1 MDDQVQRAAAE
12 SSSQIKFCRG
22 NLLHHVPAVIREE
35 VKQLFLLAG
44 PLILSQMMIYS
55 LNFIS
60 SAFSG
65 HLGKSELGAVSLA
78 TSVISVAGV
87 AVGTGLS
94 MACDTLISQT
104 YGSRNLKRIGVI
116 LQRGILI
123 LMIFCFPCWALFIN
137 TEKILLGAKQDPE
150 VARLCQ
156 LYVKIFIPALPA
168 VFLYQLQIRYL
179 QNQGIIMPQ
188 VFTGLVANVLSAL
201 INYSFLFV
209 LKLGVAGC
217 AWANV
222 ISQYCQ
228 VIVLFVYIRW
238 RKLYLNTWGGWTTD
252 CLQEWGPFLQLA
264 VPSMLMFCIEL
275 WAYEMGS
282 FLAGLISQVEL
293 GAQSIIFQVLTVL
306 YMTHVGIG
314 VAAGV
319 RVGIALGGGDPHQA
333 KVSAV
338 TAIVCTGCVALIL
351 IALLLVLKDV
361 IAKVFTS
368 DRQIIELVSRTIPI
382 LAPFHLCD
390 AIGTG
395 VASGIVRGTGKQRI
409 GAVANLVVFYVVGIP
424 VGISLMFAAKLGI
437 LGLWTGLAI
446 STFLLSAFLLTLI
459 FRMNWNA
466 MAEEAQERAGL
477 RKRIE
482 PITVAELEASV
493 QDLTEDSTLAS
504 SQRRAEQD
512 QLERTSLIS
521 SNSLNLVGDIL
532 SPTQLVVRRGLAVL
546 AGLVVLAVGV
556 AVHFTEE
563 L

>member
-1 MDDQVQRAAAE
+1 MGEQEQGAAA
-12 SSSQIKFCRG
+12 G
-22 NLLHHVPAVIREE
+22 NISRSRFSCGILCLCIPAAVREE
-35 VKQLFLLAG
+35 IKQLFLLSG
-44 PLILSQMMIYS
+44 PLILSQVMIYT

-65 HLGKSELGAVSLA
+65 HLGKYELGAVSLA
-78 TSVISVAGV
+78 TSVISVTGV

-104 YGSRNLKRIGVI
+104 YGSKNLKRIGVI

-123 LMIFCFPCWALFIN
+123 LLVFCCPCWALFIN
-137 TEKILLGAKQDPE
+137 TEKILLAAKQDPE

-156 LYVKIFIPALPA
+156 LYVKIYIPALPA
-168 VFLYQLQIRYL
+168 VFLYQLQVRYL
-179 QNQGIIMPQ
+179 QNQGIILPQ

-201 INYSFLFV
+201 INYSFLIV
-209 LKLGVAGC
+209 LHLGVAGS

-228 VIVLFVYIRW
+228 NIVLFAYIRW
-238 RKLYLNTWGGWTTD
+238 RKLYLHTWGGWTTE
-252 CLQEWGPFLQLA
+252 CLQEWGHFLRLA

-293 GAQSIIFQVLTVL
+293 GAQCIIFQVLTVL
-306 YMTHVGIG
+306 YITHVGIG
-314 VAAGV
+314 MAAGI
-319 RVGIALGGGDPHQA
+319 RVGTALGGGDPRKA
-333 KVSAV
+333 KISAV
-338 TAIVCTGCVALIL
+338 TAVVCTGCMALIL
-351 IALLLVLKDV
+351 MAILMALKDV
-361 IAKVFTS
+361 IAKIFTS
-368 DRQIIELVSRTIPI
+368 DRQIVELVSKTIPI

-390 AIGTG
+390 AIGSG

-424 VGISLMFAAKLGI
+424 VGISLMFVAKLGI

-459 FRMNWNA
+459 FRMDWSA
-466 MAEEAQERAGL
+466 AAEEAQERAGL
-477 RKRIE
+477 RKSIE
-482 PITVAELEASV
+482 PTIVAEPDASV
-493 QDLTEDSTLAS
+493 YDLTQDGTSASSPSREQPHQLECSSLLAS
-504 SQRRAEQD
+504 NSSHRA
-512 QLERTSLIS
+512 
-521 SNSLNLVGDIL
+521 GGIL
-532 SPTQLVVRRGLAVL
+532 SPTQLAIRRGLAIL
-546 AGLVVLAVGV
+546 AGLLVLAIGIV
-556 AVHFTEE
+556 VHFADE